1 MSLGYVVKEGMAAFR
16 RAPLASITSITAL
29 MLAVLMLGILG
40 RLAFNAYKVAQSLKQ
55 TISVEVYL
63 KDMDSGKTR
72 DLKATLEKE
81 SPVDHVT
88 YISKDSAA
96 AVFRRDFGS
105 EGAGLANLGFL
116 PASFHLQIKE
126 DATPDQISKMV
137 DQVKKMNGVEHVQ
150 FNKYLLE
157 LLQKRIHT
165 LVLAGAGIGAIILLV
180 SILLVFNTI
189 RLTIYAKRGLIKAM
203 KLVGATNGF
212 VRRPFLVEGIVQGVI
227 AGIIAAGLVWLF
239 FEYVVPALIPQFGI
253 LSWPYGKWYYQIG
266 AMVILAILLGF
277 WGSRLAARKFIKDTS
292 IN

>member
-16 RAPLASITSITAL
+16 RAPLATVTSITAL

-55 TISVEVYL
+55 TISVEVFL
-63 KDMDSGKTR
+63 KDIGDRQTH
-72 DLKATLEKE
+72 DLQSTLQKE
-81 SPVDHVT
+81 GPVDHVT

-105 EGAGLANLGFL
+105 GGGGLANLGFL
-116 PASFHLQIKE
+116 PASFRLHIKK
-126 DATPDQISKMV
+126 DATPDQISSMV
-137 DQVKKMNGVEHVQ
+137 NKIKKMDGVEAVQ
-150 FNKYLLE
+150 FNRYLLE

-165 LVLAGAGIGAIILLV
+165 LVLAGSGIGVIILFV
-180 SILLVFNTI
+180 SVLLVFNTI

-212 VRRPFLVEGIVQGVI
+212 VRRPFLVEGIIQGII
-227 AGIIAAGLVWLF
+227 AGIISAGLVWLF
-239 FEYVVPALIPQFGI
+239 FQYAVPALIPQFGI
-253 LSWPYGKWYYQIG
+253 LSWPYGEWYYQAG
-266 AMVILAILLGF
+266 AMLLLAIVLGF
-277 WGSRLAARKFIKDTS
+277 SGSRLAARKFIKDTS

>member
-16 RAPLASITSITAL
+16 RAPLATVTSITAL

-55 TISVEVYL
+55 TISVEVFL
-63 KDMDSGKTR
+63 KDIGDRQTH
-72 DLKATLEKE
+72 DLQSTLQKE
-81 SPVDHVT
+81 GPVDHVT

-105 EGAGLANLGFL
+105 GGAGLANLGFL
-116 PASFHLQIKE
+116 PASFRLHIKE
-126 DATPDQISKMV
+126 DATPDQISSMV
-137 DQVKKMNGVEHVQ
+137 SNIKKMEGVEAVQ
-150 FNKYLLE
+150 FNRYLLE

-165 LVLAGAGIGAIILLV
+165 LVLAGSGIGVIILLV
-180 SILLVFNTI
+180 SVLLVFNTI

-212 VRRPFLVEGIVQGVI
+212 VRRPFLVEGIIQGII
-227 AGIIAAGLVWLF
+227 AGIISTGLVWLF
-239 FEYVVPALIPQFGI
+239 FQYAVPVLIPQFGI
-253 LSWPYGKWYYQIG
+253 LSWPYGEWYYQAG
-266 AMVILAILLGF
+266 AMLLLAIILGF

-292 IN
+292 LN

>member
-16 RAPLASITSITAL
+16 RAPLATITSITAL

-55 TISVEVYL
+55 TISVEVFL
-63 KDMDSGKTR
+63 KDIGDHQTH
-72 DLKATLEKE
+72 DIQTTLQKE
-81 SPVDHVT
+81 TPVEQVT

-96 AVFRRDFGS
+96 AVFRHDFGAD
-105 EGAGLANLGFL
+105 GAGLANLGFL
-116 PASFHLQIKE
+116 PASFRLQIKKN
-126 DATPDQISKMV
+126 ATPDQISSMV
-137 DQVKKMNGVEHVQ
+137 SKIKKMSGVEAVK
-150 FNKYLLE
+150 FNRLLLE

-165 LVLAGAGIGAIILLV
+165 LVLAGIGIGIIILFV
-180 SILLVFNTI
+180 SVLLVFNTI

-212 VRRPFLVEGIVQGVI
+212 VRRPFLVEGIIQGIVAGVI
-227 AGIIAAGLVWLF
+227 SAGLVWLF
-239 FEYVVPALIPQFGI
+239 FQYAVPVLIPQFGI
-253 LSWPYGKWYYQIG
+253 LSWPYGEWYYQAG
-266 AMVILAILLGF
+266 VMLLLAIILGF